1 MSEVGIVMIVGLF
14 IMLMIG
20 VPIAFTLGILTAVG
34 LWMSDF
40 DQMILI
46 QRLLAGS
53 TVTSLIAIPG
63 FILAGDLMTAGG
75 LSRRLVLIASSLF
88 GHFTGGLSMS
98 TVAAGTFF
106 GAISGSAPATTA
118 AVGSIMI
125 NELASR
131 GYSRGYGAAL
141 ATSIGP
147 LGQMIPPSIPMII
160 WGVLAEESISKL
172 FLAGVVPGLLAASGF
187 CLVSLLYARKHKIQP
202 EKRPSRGDV
211 LKALREGFWAIMAPV
226 VILGGIYG
234 GVFTPTEAS
243 MVGALYSLIIGLY
256 VYKDLKWKRLPGI
269 FISSLRTT
277 TVIMFIIVVAY
288 GFAWVIASE
297 QIPSQISEVLLSLT
311 SNPFLLLLLINLMLL
326 VLGAIMDTVSAMVI
340 LSGVLIP
347 IGLQIGMDP
356 IQLGAMV
363 VINFAVGMVT
373 PPLGYSLFVASS
385 ISGLTVEQ
393 VARHLWPFFLVL
405 LAVIALV
412 AYVPAITLWLP
423 GLVGYVG
430 K

>member
-1 MSEVGIVMIVGLF
+1 MSEVGIVLISGLF
-14 IMLMIG
+14 IMLLMG

-34 LWMSDF
+34 LWMADF
-40 DQMILI
+40 DQMILV

-53 TVTSLIAIPG
+53 AVTSLIAIPG

-75 LSRRLVLIASSLF
+75 LSRRLVRIASSLF

-125 NELASR
+125 NELEQR

-172 FLAGVVPGLLAASGF
+172 FLAGVVPGLLAAGGF
-187 CLVSLLYARKHKIQP
+187 CVVSVLYARKHKIQP
-202 EKRPSRGDV
+202 EERPSGSDV
-211 LKALREGFWAIMAPV
+211 FKALREGFWAIMAPV

-256 VYKDLKWKRLPGI
+256 VYKDLKWKALPAILMG
-269 FISSLRTT
+269 SLRTT

-297 QIPSQISEVLLSLT
+297 QIPSQISDVLLSLT
-311 SNPFLLLLLINLMLL
+311 SNPFVLLLLINLMLL

-340 LSGVLIP
+340 LSGVLISV
-347 IGLQIGMDP
+347 GLQIGLDP

-393 VARHLWPFFLVL
+393 VARHLWPFLVVL
-405 LAVIALV
+405 LAVVALV
-412 AYVPAITLWLP
+412 AYVPAVTLWLP
-423 GLVGYVG
+423 GLVG
-430 K
+430 

>member
-1 MSEVGIVMIVGLF
+1 MSGIGIVLISGLF
-14 IMLMIG
+14 ILLLLG

-34 LWMSDF
+34 LWMADF
-40 DQMILI
+40 DQMILV
-46 QRLLAGS
+46 QRLIAGS
-53 TVTSLIAIPG
+53 TVTSLLAIPG
-63 FILAGDLMTAGG
+63 FILAGDLMSAGG
-75 LSRRLVLIASSLF
+75 LSRRLVKIASTCF

-125 NELASR
+125 DELEQR
-131 GYSRGYGAAL
+131 GYSRGYSAAL
-141 ATSIGP
+141 ATSVGP

-172 FLAGVVPGLLAASGF
+172 FLAGVVPGLIAAFGF
-187 CLVSLLYARKHKIQP
+187 CVVSVLYAHHHKIAK
-202 EKRPSRGDV
+202 EARPTFGAIINAV
-211 LKALREGFWAIMAPV
+211 KNGFWALMAPV

-234 GVFTPTEAS
+234 GIFTPTEAS
-243 MVGALYSLIIGLY
+243 MVGALYSLIIGVF
-256 VYKDLKWKRLPGI
+256 VYKDLPWRELPKILQG
-269 FISSLRTT
+269 SLRTST
-277 TVIMFIIVVAY
+277 IIMFIIVVAY

-297 QIPSQISEVLLSLT
+297 EIPSQISEVLLALT
-311 SNPFLLLLLINLMLL
+311 SNPLLLLLLLNLMLF
-326 VLGAIMDTVSAMVI
+326 VLGAVMDTVSAMVI
-340 LSGVLIP
+340 LSGVLIAVGEQ
-347 IGLQIGMDP
+347 IGLAP

-385 ISGLTVEQ
+385 ISGLSVER
-393 VARHLWPFFLVL
+393 VSRHLWPFLLVL
-405 LAVIALV
+405 VAVVALV

-423 GLVGYVG
+423 GLVG
-430 K
+430 